1 MEVIIWT
8 HEVHIFQSLQINRLF
23 FFIQISIRDKPYI
36 SPLWSRQ
43 VATVIE
49 EINIIG
55 TYLVL
60 VDLFLFQFSKQF
72 SIWNPMTRWFK
83 ISVLWSLPPT
93 STLLTFQTQSTSSDF
108 SRSKKGIFFHL
119 RYLHHESPY
128 SKLHT

>member
-1 MEVIIWT
+1 MRYTSFKV
-8 HEVHIFQSLQINRLF
+8 FRLINCLF

-72 SIWNPMTRWFK
+72 SI
-83 ISVLWSLPPT
+83 
-93 STLLTFQTQSTSSDF
+93 
-108 SRSKKGIFFHL
+108 
-119 RYLHHESPY
+119 
-128 SKLHT
+128 

>member
-1 MEVIIWT
+1 MIIWT
-8 HEVHIFQSLQINRLF
+8 HEVHIFQSLQINQLSF

-60 VDLFLFQFSKQF
+60 VDFFLFQFSKQF
-72 SIWNPMTRWFK
+72 SI
-83 ISVLWSLPPT
+83 
-93 STLLTFQTQSTSSDF
+93 
-108 SRSKKGIFFHL
+108 
-119 RYLHHESPY
+119 
-128 SKLHT
+128 